1 MYLQMKN
8 KPHPRWVQSGSNS
21 ESEKWQSRQQTH
33 AANGSVDSSDTSS
46 TSAPLSPTVAESPS
60 DSSGSCAQSV
70 CIPPPPYVFSSSE
83 LTYTPT
89 DTTLNP
95 NPSHMRNPYHAAPSP
110 SSDMSSAL
118 ATPTDE
124 VSACAPAI
132 VGDQHASANDFDFSS
147 MFTSYPDLI
156 SYTEGFS
163 HAERPPRPRLHP
175 VTIPQYNKTCLTAH
189 QSASPDED
197 RHCGCLNEPSSY
209 NAVLE
214 LSLRLRRAADYLSR
228 SGNHRMGARCLL
240 HQRVAELDTFA
251 TYVDFN
257 RLLTVKL
264 MVTPQECSRQHVKPS

>member
-1 MYLQMKN
+1 MKN

-21 ESEKWQSRQQTH
+21 ESEKWHSRQQT
-33 AANGSVDSSDTSS
+33 AAHGNVDSPDASNTS
-46 TSAPLSPTVAESPS
+46 TPLSPTLAESPS
-60 DSSGSCAQSV
+60 DSSSSSAQSV
-70 CIPPPPYVFSSSE
+70 CIPTPPYVFSSSE
-83 LTYTPT
+83 LTYTPA

-95 NPSHMRNPYHAAPSP
+95 NPPHMRNPYHTAPSP
-110 SSDMSSAL
+110 ASDMSSAL

-124 VSACAPAI
+124 VSAYAPAI

-156 SYTEGFS
+156 SYNEGFS

-175 VTIPQYNKTCLTAH
+175 VTIPQSIPQYNKSCTH

-240 HQRVAELDTFA
+240 HQRVSELDTFA
-251 TYVDFN
+251 TYVNFN
-257 RLLTVKL
+257 KFLTAKL
-264 MVTPQECSRQHVKPS
+264 MVTPKDCSRQHAKSS

>member
-1 MYLQMKN
+1 MKN
-8 KPHPRWVQSGSNS
+8 KPHPRWVQTGSNS
-21 ESEKWQSRQQTH
+21 ESEKWHSRQQTH
-33 AANGSVDSSDTSS
+33 GNGDSSDASNTS
-46 TSAPLSPTVAESPS
+46 TSLSPTLAESPS
-60 DSSGSCAQSV
+60 DSSSSSVQSA
-70 CIPPPPYVFSSSE
+70 CIPPPPYVFASSE
-83 LTYTPT
+83 PTYTPT
-89 DTTLNP
+89 DNALHP
-95 NPSHMRNPYHAAPSP
+95 NQAQMRSLYHTAPSP
-110 SSDMSSAL
+110 ASDISSAL

-156 SYTEGFS
+156 SYSEGFS

-189 QSASPDED
+189 QSNSPDED

-209 NAVLE
+209 SAVLE

-228 SGNHRMGARCLL
+228 SENHRMGARCML

-251 TYVDFN
+251 TYVSFN
-257 RLLTVKL
+257 KFLTAKL
-264 MVTPQECSRQHVKPS
+264 MVNPKDCPRQYAKSG